1 MSDEDD
7 IEAYLTTFATMIV
20 AYEVPKECRVFR
32 LVSQREGE
40 QSYATI
46 AAENTG
52 DYDQLKVAIFQQY
65 SITKEMYRVRLRS
78 VARVWEELYT
88 KMVNQVMDLAQKWT
102 W

>member
-65 SITKEMYRVRLRS
+65 SIT